1 MIKVGRFA
9 HVFVSCL
16 LLGMIL
22 YASSTPLTASLLTT
36 AGVLVVLVGP
46 NVATSRNRAKRGK
59 VDDFTFDPADLTT
72 LRGSDLGL
80 FLGSLAVGVVLFG
93 AGMASIPGGA

>member
-1 MIKVGRFA
+1 MIKAGRFA

-16 LLGMIL
+16 LLGMML
-22 YASSTPLTASLLTT
+22 YASSTPLTASLLIM
-36 AGVLVVLVGP
+36 AGMLVVLVGP

-72 LRGSDLGL
+72 LRGNDLAL
-80 FLGSLAVGVVLFG
+80 FWGSLAAGICLFG
-93 AGMASIPGGA
+93 AGMAHIPSGA